1 VTCMIMTASMSFIAS
16 FIVAIMVFR
25 SRTVLHSGPYSSL
38 PTLAVSPYHRI
49 ILGLSLS
56 DMLQSGGL
64 LTGPFMAPAYVP
76 QALWGI
82 GNNASCRINGLVLS
96 MGQVGTMMYTCF
108 LCYYSLCRIK
118 KFNVTDDSFRN
129 QERIEW
135 KVHTFIL
142 AFMSAVGTATVA
154 TNTLNTYAG
163 GSHCTIAAVP
173 AGCRQNPEIFGECE
187 EAISKHVVPL
197 SIVFHLVVPFLCIS
211 GIIVCMVKIYWYVMI
226 TRTRIFRGPATADH
240 RDRDRS
246 VIGTLRVL
254 RRSAFLRN
262 SKCSSINKK
271 EEGTDE
277 GADAN
282 ADADADADLESKSR
296 HDTTIVLT
304 TSTQQS
310 TSGGGQPQAQP
321 VAHVRDSSEDLVK
334 FYKREIIIQACLY
347 VATFFVTYI
356 YLWCLMFANIIAHQT
371 PSVWMNCLASI
382 FYPIGGFFN
391 ILVYTRPK
399 VVSLRRSHPEYSWF
413 QAFAMVVKAGAVV
426 PMVVVEDSRR
436 PSSSSCSI
444 VSTRNDAVH
453 ASTPDFERREFIVS
467 SLDAESPPPT
477 THIFEPHAVE
487 ASIVGS
493 GFALPPPSSI
503 SALLDSSESHSTDD
517 GCQPADLLSLG
528 MMNTINEECE
538 DDDENKL

>member
-1 VTCMIMTASMSFIAS
+1 MNLVQIWRLNVTCMIMTASMSFIAS

-25 SRTVLHSGPYSSL
+25 SRTDLHSGPYSSL

-154 TNTLNTYAG
+154 TKTLNTYAG

-226 TRTRIFRGPATADH
+226 TRTRIFRGPVTA
-240 RDRDRS
+240 
-246 VIGTLRVL
+246 RVL

-262 SKCSSINKK
+262 R
-271 EEGTDE
+271 DE
-277 GADAN
+277 GAD

-304 TSTQQS
+304 TSTQQR

-356 YLWCLMFANIIAHQT
+356 YLWCLTFANIIAHQT

-467 SLDAESPPPT
+467 SLDAESPPPM
-477 THIFEPHAVE
+477 THIYEPHAVE

-493 GFALPPPSSI
+493 GFALPPLSSI
-503 SALLDSSESHSTDD
+503 SALFDSSESHSTDD
-517 GCQPADLLSLG
+517 GCQPDLLSLG